1 MRQKT
6 VTYDGASFTISPLT
20 LAQVEQFISPLPK
33 EGDVLRAGKVRAFD
47 LLCWALNNAN
57 PEQKWDHERIR
68 QELDPWVFAKLQD
81 EILEFTGLKRI
92 VPGEKPAASEDS
104 SRKSEA
110 ASLQ

>member
-20 LAQVEQFISPLPK
+20 LAQVEQFIAPLPK
-33 EGDVLRAGKVRAFD
+33 EGDLVREGRVRAFD
-47 LLCWALNNAN
+47 LVCWALNNAQ
-57 PEQKWDHERIR
+57 PDEKWDHERIR

-81 EILEFTGLKRI
+81 EILEFSGLRRI
-92 VPGEKPAASEDS
+92 VPGEKAAASEAP